1 MWQLPGNKLMSHTIK
16 LWERV
21 VEARLKKEVVIGD
34 DQFGFMPGRST
45 TDTIFSLQ

>member
-1 MWQLPGNKLMSHTIK
+1 MSHTVK

-21 VEARLKKEVVIGD
+21 VEARLKKEVVICD

-45 TDTIFSLQ
+45 TDAIFSLQ